1 MSTHLQKT
9 GKIQSNVTY
18 SSAIY
23 YEHFLVDTLRFLAGV
38 STLNSQKLTE
48 RIYRKVEG
56 YSYHLVLI
64 L

>member
-9 GKIQSNVTY
+9 WKIQSNVTY

-48 RIYRKVEG
+48 
-56 YSYHLVLI
+56 
-64 L
+64 